1 MVEQGCKAKLAS
13 WKASL
18 ILWFCFIEAVVTK
31 GLPGRWWGCGRG
43 RLGVWEGFLPGQVS
57 SMCKDREMRNS
68 VAFLGD
74 L

>member
-43 RLGVWEGFLPGQVS
+43 RAGGLGGFAWS
-57 SMCKDREMRNS
+57 SEMCKDREMRNS

>member
-1 MVEQGCKAKLAS
+1 MVEEG
-13 WKASL
+13 
-18 ILWFCFIEAVVTK
+18 
-31 GLPGRWWGCGRG
+31 
-43 RLGVWEGFLPGQVS
+43 LGVWEGLPGQVS